1 MLDIARYVAKWLT
14 IAIWVFVR
22 SAVVFSIGPSV
33 AVGVNVV
40 IYAMIAK
47 RLFNFSEKSH
57 FKRGRTMRESEKIR
71 AEIKDT
77 LRNLFVSRHLVNS
90 IMARIDALVLVTI
103 VERTEHKDA
112 EFYDHDIT
120 EWI

>member
-1 MLDIARYVAKWLT
+1 MLVIAQYVVKWLT
-14 IAIWVFVR
+14 IPIWVFAR
-22 SAVVFSIGPSV
+22 SAVVPSIGLSV
-33 AVGVNVV
+33 VVGVNVV

-77 LRNLFVSRHLVNS
+77 LRNLFVSRHLVNG
-90 IMARIDALVLVTI
+90 IMSRIDALVLATI
-103 VERTEHKDA
+103 MERTGLEDPVILSLGSHGR
-112 EFYDHDIT
+112 
-120 EWI
+120 

>member
-14 IAIWVFVR
+14 TPIWVFVR
-22 SAVVFSIGPSV
+22 SAVVFSIGLSAV
-33 AVGVNVV
+33 VGVNVV

-47 RLFNFSEKSH
+47 SLLNFSEKSY

-77 LRNLFVSRHLVNS
+77 LRNLFVSRHLVNG
-90 IMARIDALVLVTI
+90 IMSRIDALVLATI
-103 VERTEHKDA
+103 MERTGLEDG
-112 EFYDHDIT
+112 DIVI
-120 EWI
+120 EGDER